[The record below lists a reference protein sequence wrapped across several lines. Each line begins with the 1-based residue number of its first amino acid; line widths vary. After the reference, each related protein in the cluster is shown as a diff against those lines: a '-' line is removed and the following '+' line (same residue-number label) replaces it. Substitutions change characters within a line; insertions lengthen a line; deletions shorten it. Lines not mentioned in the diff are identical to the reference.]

1 MIKSNKLNYYCT
13 KIPQE
18 RWKSKKAHITYAQKE
33 NTKSSTMALA
43 MAFCMS
49 CRLMQE
55 NTNLIYFGASA
66 SVQMMKASTKS
77 SPNTSNNLINI
88 YVSFSFLFRF

>member
-18 RWKSKKAHITYAQKE
+18 RWKSKKAHITYTQKA

-43 MAFCMS
+43 TAFCTS
-49 CRLMQE
+49 CRLMQ
-55 NTNLIYFGASA
+55 
-66 SVQMMKASTKS
+66 
-77 SPNTSNNLINI
+77 
-88 YVSFSFLFRF
+88 

>member
-1 MIKSNKLNYYCT
+1 MIKSNRQNHYCT

-18 RWKSKKAHITYAQKE
+18 RWKSKKAHITNAQKA

-49 CRLMQE
+49 CRLKQ
-55 NTNLIYFGASA
+55 
-66 SVQMMKASTKS
+66 
-77 SPNTSNNLINI
+77 
-88 YVSFSFLFRF
+88 

>member
-18 RWKSKKAHITYAQKE
+18 RWKSKKAHITYAQKA

-43 MAFCMS
+43 TAFCTS
-49 CRLMQE
+49 CRLMQ
-55 NTNLIYFGASA
+55 NKTTILCALGL
-66 SVQMMKASTKS
+66 QQ
-77 SPNTSNNLINI
+77 
-88 YVSFSFLFRF
+88 VSK